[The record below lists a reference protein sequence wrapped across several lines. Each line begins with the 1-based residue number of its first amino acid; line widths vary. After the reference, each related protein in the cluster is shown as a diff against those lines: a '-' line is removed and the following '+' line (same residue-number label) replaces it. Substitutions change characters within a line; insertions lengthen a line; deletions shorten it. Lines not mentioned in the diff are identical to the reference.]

1 VPAPNNVSAPA
12 PDTPTEA
19 VDQPVSVDR
28 PGRGSLLRRT
38 EVRAVVA
45 VVLLAAL
52 IAVAALAPIPGAA
65 QLRAWAAAM
74 GPAAA
79 FVLFGGY
86 ALLTVAPVPR
96 TVFTLAAGLLLGT
109 VTGAIV
115 ALTATA
121 AGASLAFWLAR
132 WLGQGLLARTF
143 DHRMIR
149 TVNERLAEGGWLGV
163 ASLRLIPVVPFS
175 ALNYYCGVSKVRF
188 RPYLV
193 GSVVGSAPGTLAV
206 VIFGDSLS
214 GSTSP
219 ALLGISAGCTVLGGI
234 GLFLV
239 LRKRG

>member
-1 VPAPNNVSAPA
+1 MPAPSNASAPA
-12 PDTPTEA
+12 PEDLKAPLPAE
-19 VDQPVSVDR
+19 Q

-38 EVRAVVA
+38 EVRAA
-45 VVLLAAL
+45 LAVLLLAGL
-52 IAVAALAPIPGAA
+52 IAVAVLVPIPGAA
-65 QLRAWAAAM
+65 QLRTWAGDA

-79 FVLFGGY
+79 LLLFGAY

-115 ALTATA
+115 ALAATA
-121 AGASLAFWLAR
+121 VGASLAFWLAR
-132 WLGQGLLARTF
+132 WLGQGLLARTL
-143 DHRMIR
+143 DRRMIR
-149 TVNERLAEGGWLGV
+149 TVNARLADGGWLGV

-193 GSVVGSAPGTLAV
+193 GSVVGSLPGTVAV

-214 GSTSP
+214 GSASP
-219 ALLGISAGCTVLGGI
+219 AMLGISAGCTVLGGI

-239 LRKRG
+239 LRRRG